1 MCMGKMTL
9 GKWLLVEKLNDGR
22 GKVLFVFNEISLLLC
37 LVLVEEKIITMMRLK
52 FLLKKCILIFFI
64 NNKDN

>member
-1 MCMGKMTL
+1 MCVGKMTL

-64 NNKDN
+64 Q

>member
-1 MCMGKMTL
+1 MGKMTL

-37 LVLVEEKIITMMRLK
+37 LVLVGEKIITMMRLK
-52 FLLKKCILIFFI
+52 FLLKKCILIFFFI